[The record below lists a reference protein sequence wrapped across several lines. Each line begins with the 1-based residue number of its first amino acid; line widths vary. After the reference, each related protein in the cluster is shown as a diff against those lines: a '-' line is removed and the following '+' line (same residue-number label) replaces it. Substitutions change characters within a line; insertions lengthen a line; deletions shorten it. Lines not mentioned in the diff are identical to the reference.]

1 MDAVEKI
8 RNIVNN
14 KSVGNA
20 IFNLYGRWRDESDY
34 EDINEYGECITKV
47 IKKQFPQYGVTLVSS
62 TKKPFGVKVNIDE
75 RKFHIYVKKKGY
87 YIAISVKEC

>member
-20 IFNLYGRWRDESDY
+20 IFNLYDRWRDESDY
-34 EDINEYGECITKV
+34 EDINEYGKFITKV
-47 IKKQFPQYGVTLVSS
+47 INEQFPQYGVTLVSS
-62 TKKPFGVKVNIDE
+62 TKKPFGVKVNIDG
-75 RKFHIYVKKKGY
+75 RKFHIYTKIKGNY
-87 YIAISVKEC
+87 LVLSVKEC